1 LSVGSWLLAGFSTL
15 AGAAA
20 ASTVT
25 GLLPGPA
32 KAAKAGAAVLGPAMM
47 TYPAVLVADT
57 AVPAWHEAHRE
68 LPFVFAGAGLASG
81 GALGMLA
88 APPVEAGP
96 ARAMAVVGSALEL
109 AGETALRRHGLVA
122 EPYHRGRAGRWF
134 RAGRLL
140 TAAGAVG
147 TLLAGGHRRGAAA
160 CGLALLAGSLCTRFA
175 VFEAGRTSARDP
187 KYTGGRQRE
196 RLSGQSWAA
205 GAGGAG
211 GGGYDGRVGVRVWI
225 VDAPAVA
232 ASARRLLSAA
242 ESQHAER
249 FAVPAARDL
258 FLSSRALQ
266 RVLGSRLLHIAAPQV
281 TFDRRCLHCD
291 HDDHGKPRLVGLP
304 WLDYSVSHSGTLVAL
319 AFTTRGQ
326 IGLDLE
332 ADDRRTDP
340 GTLLPIIASPA

>member
-1 LSVGSWLLAGFSTL
+1 VAARRPGRADRRGYDRGGVPGEPAVKRRGEERMVPRVEFRSYYGQPVIKPPAWKSPDVPAYFFLGGLAGASATMAALAELTGRPRLAFAGYLTAGAGAAAGTGALIHDLGRPARFLNMLRMIKLTSPLSVGSWLLAGFSTL

-187 KYTGGRQRE
+187 KYTVVPQRE
-196 RLSGQSWAA
+196 RLSGQS
-205 GAGGAG
+205 
-211 GGGYDGRVGVRVWI
+211 
-225 VDAPAVA
+225 
-232 ASARRLLSAA
+232 
-242 ESQHAER
+242 
-249 FAVPAARDL
+249 
-258 FLSSRALQ
+258 
-266 RVLGSRLLHIAAPQV
+266 
-281 TFDRRCLHCD
+281 
-291 HDDHGKPRLVGLP
+291 
-304 WLDYSVSHSGTLVAL
+304 
-319 AFTTRGQ
+319 
-326 IGLDLE
+326 
-332 ADDRRTDP
+332 
-340 GTLLPIIASPA
+340 